1 MPSSRRSLATC
12 LAVALTTASA
22 AHADPVH
29 LFVLKRAGMELS
41 LERIAIGPGEVQ
53 VIPPSADIVDLV
65 FPPGV
70 GQSAGLLSPGD
81 GRMFVARRAGDSLR
95 VEVRAS
101 DGSKRQLPTRA
112 IADLAAEDIR
122 VSVTGEGGRM
132 RAAFLIEGDREARR
146 DVGPVANMFA
156 GRLPAEV
163 LGRAFVVQT
172 ETYRRTPGPPLSA
185 LVPLT
190 VDRWPFV
197 RATLPGGRS
206 ADFIVDIGAGTTVV
220 DRALLPADATL
231 EEASMTEYSAT
242 GRRSLKYA
250 PGGATGQVQ
259 GVVGHATLDT
269 LTLGPEKVADVTV
282 DVMERMPDLFGRPVG
297 GILGMDVMRRCDRLT
312 LTLGGRS
319 PSLRLGAPPADSTTA
334 VERPFAIVGGHVLV
348 EATVG
353 GHPAHFILDTGAPT
367 TFLDPA
373 AARAA
378 GVRSDSTDV
387 RQAHGLDEGAIAMV
401 SGILPDMALG
411 GLSLHDVSCRIS
423 ALPAFDSL
431 RGEGQ
436 HVGLLGND
444 FLARFRSVEIDF
456 ARHTVRFVP

>member
-1 MPSSRRSLATC
+1 MSSCCLSLATG
-12 LAVALTTASA
+12 LVVALTITSA
-22 AHADPVH
+22 PHADPVH

-65 FPPGV
+65 FPPSV

-81 GRMFVARRAGDSLR
+81 GRTFVARRAGDSLR

-101 DGSKRQLPTRA
+101 DGSRRRLPTRA

-122 VSVTGEGGRM
+122 VSVTGDGGRV
-132 RAAFLIEGDREARR
+132 RAVFLIEGNKEARR
-146 DVGPVANMFA
+146 DVGPVANMFS

-172 ETYRRTPGPPLSA
+172 ETYRRIPGPPLSA

-190 VDRWPFV
+190 VERWPFV

-220 DRALLPADATL
+220 DRALLPTDATL

-250 PGGATGQVQ
+250 PGGATGPVQ
-259 GVVGHATLDT
+259 GVVGHTTLDE
-269 LTLGPEKVADVTV
+269 LALGPEKVADVTV

-312 LTLGGRS
+312 LSLGGPS
-319 PSLRLGAPPADSTTA
+319 PSLRLGAPPDHSTTA
-334 VERPFAIVGGHVLV
+334 VDRPFAIASSHVLI

-353 GHPAHFILDTGAPT
+353 GQPVHFILDTGAPT

-387 RQAHGLDEGAIAMV
+387 RQAHGLDEGDIAMV
-401 SGILPDMALG
+401 GGTLPDLALG
-411 GLSLHDVSCRIS
+411 RLSFRDVPCRIS
-423 ALPAFDSL
+423 ALPAFDPL